1 MHTVNPE
8 LSEEA
13 REAVLAADQSIPE
26 EAVSPVFFELSESE
40 LSESAVE
47 SVESPLPN
55 TDEDG
60 ALIMACPCSL
70 S

>member
-1 MHTVNPE
+1 M
-8 LSEEA
+8 
-13 REAVLAADQSIPE
+13 AADQSIPE